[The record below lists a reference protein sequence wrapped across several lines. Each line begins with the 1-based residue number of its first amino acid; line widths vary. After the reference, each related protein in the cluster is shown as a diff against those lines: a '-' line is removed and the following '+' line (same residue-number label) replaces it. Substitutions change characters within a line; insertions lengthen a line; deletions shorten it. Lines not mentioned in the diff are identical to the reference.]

1 MSHLKLYL
9 TVADFYQESPP
20 PEPTPS
26 PPPQPMHRPSLPAS
40 LPQQPSMPLPIPR
53 APLHQDSI
61 SQSPMGGNIAPARS
75 PAVGTPLQMGV
86 PNMPSHVPVQP
97 YQAQAVPSPAPYY
110 QPLQAR
116 TTPYATPSAHPSTYQ
131 STPAQQPV
139 AAVPSP
145 QPYPQTTAQPSP
157 YTANRYPAPT
167 PAPAP
172 APAAPVYNPN
182 APRPIE
188 VFHLSEAANAAIPA
202 DVRSEFHCDD
212 RGHVLFFSTPPM
224 DIVSSAA
231 IAKKGLSHSLKYLAA
246 KAEREKQ
253 RKRRLEEEQQ
263 QEQETM
269 SIDVDQQAPTTKRA
283 RLDTEKQTEL
293 DPIDPSRLTNL
304 ISKTVSLLARDIET
318 GTNTFYNSVYTDA
331 KTAAEYAEA
340 DAQQREQDAK
350 TYALAKKVAI
360 ELREAS
366 VDEFASRPTDLRR
379 KGVYLDDVN

>member
-1 MSHLKLYL
+1 
-9 TVADFYQESPP
+9 
-20 PEPTPS
+20 
-26 PPPQPMHRPSLPAS
+26 MHRPSLPAS

-116 TTPYATPSAHPSTYQ
+116 TTPYAPPSAHPSTYQ

-145 QPYPQTTAQPSP
+145 QPYPQTAAQPSP

-188 VFHLSEAANAAIPA
+188 VFHLSDAANSAIPA

-224 DIVSSAA
+224 DIVSSATV
-231 IAKKGLSHSLKYLAA
+231 AKKGLSHSLKYLAA

-253 RKRRLEEEQQ
+253 RKRRLEAEQQ

-269 SIDVDQQAPTTKRA
+269 SIDEQPPSTKRA
-283 RLDTEKQTEL
+283 RLDTHTEL
-293 DPIDPSRLTNL
+293 EAIDPSRLTNL
-304 ISKTVSLLARDIET
+304 ISKTVSLLARDIEN
-318 GTNTFYNSVYTDA
+318 GTYTFYNKLYTDEKIA
-331 KTAAEYAEA
+331 KEYAEA
-340 DAQQREQDAK
+340 DARQREQDVK
-350 TYALAKKVAI
+350 TYALAKKVAT